1 MLIVRVTE
9 ASRHFLSLCDA
20 SVNSALFICL
30 NRVRQ
35 RRCVRY
41 IKEKKAKRHTHTKKE
56 NRGRTK
62 KKIST
67 SARAQPHAKKKKHN
81 SNNYHTSRRQQHDIN
96 LEIKQNKNKGKQVGA
111 YIAHRSARPACERNR
126 ESLFLWMHI
135 FASIQ
140 PSTYGNKN
148 SKWLHRKKKKDNNDN
163 RRRKEKKKNMS
174 AADCTFY
181 VKKKTAS

>member
-9 ASRHFLSLCDA
+9 ASRHFLSLCDVN
-20 SVNSALFICL
+20 VNSALFICL
-30 NRVRQ
+30 NTVLQ

-41 IKEKKAKRHTHTKKE
+41 IKEKKAKRHTHTQKKSE
-56 NRGRTK
+56 EEQK
-62 KKIST
+62 KKGKIST
-67 SARAQPHAKKKKHN
+67 SARTQPHAKKKKKDN

-126 ESLFLWMHI
+126 ESLSLWTHI

-148 SKWLHRKKKKDNNDN
+148 SKWLHKKNKKK
-163 RRRKEKKKNMS
+163 RQ
-174 AADCTFY
+174 
-181 VKKKTAS
+181 

>member
-9 ASRHFLSLCDA
+9 ASRHFLSLCDVN
-20 SVNSALFICL
+20 VNSALFICL
-30 NRVRQ
+30 NTVLQ

-41 IKEKKAKRHTHTKKE
+41 IKEKKAKRHTHTHRKKKKK
-56 NRGRTK
+56 RGRTK
-62 KKIST
+62 KKGKDIHIGENT
-67 SARAQPHAKKKKHN
+67 TARKEKKKTHN

-126 ESLFLWMHI
+126 ESLSLWMHI

-148 SKWLHRKKKKDNNDN
+148 SKWLHKKNKKK
-163 RRRKEKKKNMS
+163 RQ
-174 AADCTFY
+174 
-181 VKKKTAS
+181 